1 MQKKKNFVKKELNKK
16 QTIKMASEKAY
27 LSYGV
32 VTGVVLSFNF
42 VLLKL
47 PYGVVEVLVLPV
59 YLTDLFFLIEFL
71 FFMFFFLLYF

>member
-1 MQKKKNFVKKELNKK
+1 
-16 QTIKMASEKAY
+16 MAREKAY

-59 YLTDLFFLIEFL
+59 YLNGFFVFLIF
-71 FFMFFFLLYF
+71 